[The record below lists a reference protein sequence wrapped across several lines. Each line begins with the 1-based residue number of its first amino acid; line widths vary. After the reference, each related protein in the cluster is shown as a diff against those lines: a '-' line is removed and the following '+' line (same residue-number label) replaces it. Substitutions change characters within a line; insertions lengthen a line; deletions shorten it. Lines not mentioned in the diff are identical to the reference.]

1 MQFLAFEHDVYV
13 AVFGMI
19 AKFQFCEDA
28 RCWPLHCPISAVL
41 GFCLQSPKEKI
52 CLCTSSLLYLPAA
65 PMPSLQKVFRMLE
78 YCTAYKCCTVLG
90 RFFCYVCMADLFT
103 LFSSCRQTRIKH

>member
-28 RCWPLHCPISAVL
+28 RCWPLQSPISAVL

-52 CLCTSSLLYLPAA
+52 CLCTSSLLYLPEA
-65 PMPSLQKVFRMLE
+65 PMPSLQ
-78 YCTAYKCCTVLG
+78 
-90 RFFCYVCMADLFT
+90 RFSVCWNIAQHSNAARFLVEFFLMYVWLTYSHSFHPVA
-103 LFSSCRQTRIKH
+103 RQE